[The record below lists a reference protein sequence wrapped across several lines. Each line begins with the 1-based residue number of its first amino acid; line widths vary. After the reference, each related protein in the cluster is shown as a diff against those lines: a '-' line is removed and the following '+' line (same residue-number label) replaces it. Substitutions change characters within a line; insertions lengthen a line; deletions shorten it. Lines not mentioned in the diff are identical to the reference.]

1 MSAVIHFWDSF
12 IVSNCGDSP
21 IYRIKN
27 GTIKLI
33 AISEC
38 GSVPDIDSSFRDN
51 SVWSFFGIWY
61 GKYIA
66 DENGKYSED
75 FTSRD
80 TLARTYNSDGALTLD
95 EYKEMTKEG

>member
-1 MSAVIHFWDSF
+1 MQQFVGSD
-12 IVSNCGDSP
+12 
-21 IYRIKN
+21 
-27 GTIKLI
+27 KLI

-66 DENGKYSED
+66 DENGEYSED